1 MEKCYAIGEVDGRSK
16 MVLKTGRQT
25 SCFVTLLVSA
35 LSSRLLWIF
44 ILACAVPLAF
54 AVYTQHAWEDFYIT
68 FRASRNLATGQGL
81 VFNVGDRLQTFT
93 SPIQALLLALSS
105 FLTGNGSERAA
116 LWLYR
121 TLSIPAFGLAATL
134 LFATTVRLRY
144 PTFAS
149 LVLVGCLL
157 TDAKSIDFTINGM
170 ETAFVLLGFAYAFW
184 AMFGMQARPWL
195 HLGVAWGC
203 LMWARPDSFIYI
215 GLFTGAVFLFNQPCL
230 TGRSRGEWLQI
241 FLRAAVVAVLIYLP
255 WFVFAWVYYGSPVP
269 HTVVAKSIIF
279 GPRTLAG
286 LWHFLRHSHH
296 WAWPFG
302 DLFMPIYWEFGG
314 WPAGIQ
320 RAAKIAALA
329 CAVAW
334 IVPGLRTETKAA
346 SFSLLGGSLFYLSYI
361 SIYPWYVCLP
371 ALLGFV
377 TLSGLLAQALSAAR
391 KIASSAAA
399 GFLRFSSVVV
409 SLAILLVG
417 GWLTVQS
424 AKQLKLQQAII
435 EDGTRREIG
444 LWLREHA
451 APGDTV
457 LLEPLGYIGYFSG
470 LKTYDI
476 LGLSSRKV
484 VELER
489 RGLSDWGTIVV
500 ELHPEWLVLRSDE
513 VGGISQTHPHLLD
526 EQYIRVRDFDV
537 LDRVTRLPIYGGNY
551 LEFDSSFII
560 FQRRPAV

>member
-1 MEKCYAIGEVDGRSK
+1 M
-16 MVLKTGRQT
+16 KTGRQA
-25 SCFVTLLVSA
+25 SRFVSMVSHEVV
-35 LSSRLLWIF
+35 SDRYSKIWQPRPLWIF
-44 ILACAVPLAF
+44 VLACAVPLAF
-54 AVYTQHAWEDFYIT
+54 AVYTHHAWEDFYIT

-93 SPIQALLLALSS
+93 SPMQALLLALSS
-105 FLTGNGSERAA
+105 LLTGNGSEWAA

-170 ETAFVLLGFAYAFW
+170 ETAFLLLGFAYAFW
-184 AMFGMQARPWL
+184 AMFGARARPWL
-195 HLGVAWGC
+195 HLGAAWAC

-215 GLFTGAVFLFNQPCL
+215 GLFAGAVFLFNRPAR
-230 TGRSRGEWLQI
+230 TGRDRNAWLQF
-241 FLRAAVVAVLIYLP
+241 FLRAAAVAAILYLP
-255 WFVFAWVYYGSPVP
+255 WFLFAWAYYGSPVP
-269 HTVVAKSIIF
+269 QTILAK
-279 GPRTLAG
+279 GVLAG
-286 LWHFLRHSHH
+286 SKTFAEFKQHFHFASD
-296 WAWPFG
+296 A
-302 DLFMPIYWEFGG
+302 LFMPTNVLWGPWPIHIVLLGG
-314 WPAGIQ
+314 
-320 RAAKIAALA
+320 RAAIA
-329 CAVAW
+329 CAVVW
-334 IVPGLRTETKAA
+334 VMPRLWTETKAV
-346 SFSLLGGSLFYLSYI
+346 SFTLLGSLLYLSYF
-361 SIYPWYVCLP
+361 PPFPAAWYLCLP
-371 ALLGFV
+371 ALLGFI
-377 TLSGLLAQALSAAR
+377 TLSGLLAQALSVAR
-391 KIASSAAA
+391 KIVSPATAS
-399 GFLRFSSVVV
+399 FLRFSSVAV
-409 SLAILLVG
+409 SLMTLLVG

-435 EDGTRREIG
+435 ENGTRREIG

-551 LEFDSSFII
+551 LEFDSFFII
-560 FQRRPAV
+560 FHRRPAA